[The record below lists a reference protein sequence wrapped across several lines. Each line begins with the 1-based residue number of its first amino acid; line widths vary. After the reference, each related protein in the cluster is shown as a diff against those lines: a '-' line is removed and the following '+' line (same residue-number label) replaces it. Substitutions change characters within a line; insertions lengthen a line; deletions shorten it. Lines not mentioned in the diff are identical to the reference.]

1 MRRMTEIGF
10 GRYRYRGVCLNSQDV
25 QGVGDDGLFQ
35 RNPPSPVSLDERNL
49 GGIGKGENVQ
59 AMKPRCVG
67 EEAER

>member
-1 MRRMTEIGF
+1 MVFSVEARPHQMGKKIK
-10 GRYRYRGVCLNSQDV
+10 
-25 QGVGDDGLFQ
+25 
-35 RNPPSPVSLDERNL
+35 L